1 MELSELKNKL
11 ATALSESD
19 IENLGRLSEEAMQLY
34 PNEGFGY
41 YYFGE
46 KLLNEAAL
54 DMPAVEW
61 AFAKASFLEQ
71 DNINY
76 LKKYAQSLEDLLK
89 FEEAGNV
96 FASIYNINPD
106 DQEALYGLGKYEL
119 SDERKNYSN
128 AIYYFSK
135 IENPSAAVYHGL
147 ALAYMGLEESDN
159 ALGMIDYALS
169 LEFDIEAAI
178 TKIQIL
184 EKNQQFILVPSVYEE
199 ILEAEPNN
207 FGFVYEYA
215 VALNRAKEFEKADSS
230 FKKAFSLL
238 PDDYP
243 FDISIQS
250 PFAQN
255 CLEIGYYQEAADI
268 LKKCIANDENN
279 DIYLKE
285 LLAKAKVGLKDFK
298 GALSDLDEIIN
309 LYSYNPLLQQISELG
324 KAELLISIGDFEAAE
339 KAYDKL
345 EKDLE
350 KLESQA
356 IGILQ
361 DVAYG
366 KAVLYL
372 ASSDESKALSYAV
385 KSYEMGSTK
394 ALDLIKTRLLSFI
407 LERRKTILENNSAG
421 ISANISNSLLQKVIG
436 KTWVF
441 NQLKLN
447 TPPQFANDPEMIKQF
462 EDSVD
467 NFQSTLP
474 EFVMF
479 IGEKEIYLNIPFSNP
494 EKPVRSMVYAYKV
507 EKEKDNLL
515 QIKMYSIDGID
526 EFSAKLKVDTN
537 SIIFSINEG
546 EVYRLNVIQDLN
558 KISYKIQ
565 RNFVKSFGYLD
576 ILNKFGLDKNE
587 SAVIEA
593 LLDY

>member
-1 MELSELKNKL
+1 
-11 ATALSESD
+11 
-19 IENLGRLSEEAMQLY
+19 
-34 PNEGFGY
+34 
-41 YYFGE
+41 
-46 KLLNEAAL
+46 
-54 DMPAVEW
+54 
-61 AFAKASFLEQ
+61 
-71 DNINY
+71 
-76 LKKYAQSLEDLLK
+76 
-89 FEEAGNV
+89 
-96 FASIYNINPD
+96 
-106 DQEALYGLGKYEL
+106 
-119 SDERKNYSN
+119 
-128 AIYYFSK
+128 
-135 IENPSAAVYHGL
+135 
-147 ALAYMGLEESDN
+147 
-159 ALGMIDYALS
+159 
-169 LEFDIEAAI
+169 
-178 TKIQIL
+178 
-184 EKNQQFILVPSVYEE
+184 
-199 ILEAEPNN
+199 
-207 FGFVYEYA
+207 
-215 VALNRAKEFEKADSS
+215 
-230 FKKAFSLL
+230 
-238 PDDYP
+238 
-243 FDISIQS
+243 
-250 PFAQN
+250 
-255 CLEIGYYQEAADI
+255 
-268 LKKCIANDENN
+268 
-279 DIYLKE
+279 
-285 LLAKAKVGLKDFK
+285 
-298 GALSDLDEIIN
+298 
-309 LYSYNPLLQQISELG
+309 
-324 KAELLISIGDFEAAE
+324 
-339 KAYDKL
+339 
-345 EKDLE
+345 
-350 KLESQA
+350 
-356 IGILQ
+356 
-361 DVAYG
+361 
-366 KAVLYL
+366 
-372 ASSDESKALSYAV
+372 
-385 KSYEMGSTK
+385 MGSTK

-515 QIKMYSIDGID
+515 QIKMYSIDGIE